1 MIQLK
6 NACKVYDSRT
16 SGRVHAL
23 RNVNLTIKD
32 GEFVFIVGP
41 SGAGKSTL
49 LSLLLRIEKLSSG
62 TITVDGQDIAKIK
75 NRKIPD
81 YRARFGVE
89 FQDHKLFE
97 KSTVYENVAF
107 AMRAI
112 GTPKS
117 KIRPRVYRLLDI
129 LNLNDRA
136 DHFPAQLSGGEKQR
150 VALARAIANNPRV
163 LIADEPTANIDPNMS
178 ADVMRMLIQ
187 LCNPS
192 RTVIVVTHD
201 LKLVQKLGQ
210 RVIRIEDGEIV
221 SDTPAVDTSVKAVA
235 KNA

>member
-23 RNVNLTIKD
+23 RNVDLTIND

-49 LSLLLRIEKLSSG
+49 ISLLLRIEKLTSG
-62 TITVDGQDIAKIK
+62 TITVDGQDISKIP

-81 YRARFGVE
+81 YRAKFGVE
-89 FQDHKLFE
+89 FQDHKLFD

-112 GTPKS
+112 GTPS
-117 KIRPRVYRLLDI
+117 GKIKNRVYKLLD
-129 LNLNDRA
+129 LVGLSDRV

-150 VALARAIANNPRV
+150 VALARAIANNPKV
-163 LIADEPTANIDPNMS
+163 LIADEPTANIDPSMS
-178 ADVMRMLIQ
+178 AGVMHMLTQ
-187 LCNPS
+187 LCVGS

-201 LKLVQKLGQ
+201 RKLVRTLGH
-210 RVIRIEDGEIV
+210 RVICIEDGEIV
-221 SDTPAVDTSVKAVA
+221 SDTPAVTRGSRGV
-235 KNA
+235 